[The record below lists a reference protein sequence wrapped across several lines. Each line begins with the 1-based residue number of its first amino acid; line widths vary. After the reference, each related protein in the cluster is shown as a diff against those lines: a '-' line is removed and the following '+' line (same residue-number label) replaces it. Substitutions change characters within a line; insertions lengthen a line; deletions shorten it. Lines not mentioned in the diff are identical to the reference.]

1 MKNVLKCGALLATF
15 ILLAVLPAH
24 ADSGDTYSFTLS
36 GPLSASWT
44 MSENPT
50 PMFSEDGTVFAVQ
63 STDLVVD
70 GLSVSDILC
79 FFNESDSGGLN
90 SAVVLPD
97 FFGPQVYS
105 GDESNPTF
113 LTGVYYLSMDD
124 GQQETLCIT
133 QTPEPTTIL
142 LLFSGVALLGL
153 KRKRESLNL
162 QQ

>member
-1 MKNVLKCGALLATF
+1 MKNVLKCGALVAIFIFLA
-15 ILLAVLPAH
+15 ALPAH
-24 ADSGDTYSFTLS
+24 ADSGDTYSFELS
-36 GPLSASWT
+36 GPVSASWT

-50 PMFSEDGTVFAVQ
+50 PMYSEDGTVFAVE
-63 STDLVVD
+63 STDLIVD

-79 FFNESDSGGLN
+79 FFNAGDLGGLN

-113 LTGVYYLSMDD
+113 QTGVYYFSMDT
-124 GQQETLCIT
+124 GQTETLTIT
-133 QTPEPTTIL
+133 QTPEPATLL
-142 LLFSGVALLGL
+142 LLFSGVAVLGL
-153 KRKRESLNL
+153 KRKRQSASL